1 MVKSKGAIN
10 TLVNTVRSKHFV
22 FQKLVKK
29 KKMRMKVLR
38 LLVRQGLWTGV
49 SWVNCK
55 TRSER
60 GSKVKR
66 GKSGKGKLFKRKRKT
81 SQAISMRKEKV

>member
-1 MVKSKGAIN
+1 MVKSK
-10 TLVNTVRSKHFV
+10 HFV
-22 FQKLVKK
+22 TKKLVKN

-38 LLVRQGLWTGV
+38 LLVRQGLWTVVG
-49 SWVNCK
+49 WVKCK

-60 GSKVKR
+60 GNKVKR

-81 SQAISMRKEKV
+81 SRESVAI

>member
-1 MVKSKGAIN
+1 MVKSKGAH
-10 TLVNTVRSKHFV
+10 TFLKMVRSKHFV
-22 FQKLVKK
+22 SQKLVKK

-49 SWVNCK
+49 GWVNCK
-55 TRSER
+55 TRSEG

-66 GKSGKGKLFKRKRKT
+66 GKSGKGKFFKGKRKT
-81 SQAISMRKEKV
+81 SQAI

>member
-1 MVKSKGAIN
+1 MAKSKGAN
-10 TLVNTVRSKHFV
+10 TLLKVVRSKHF
-22 FQKLVKK
+22 FSQKLVQK
-29 KKMRMKVLR
+29 KKMRMKVWR

-49 SWVNCK
+49 GWVKCK

-60 GSKVKR
+60 GSRVKR

-81 SQAISMRKEKV
+81 SQAI